1 MRYFYRLDC
10 SKILIKLIIKIYNSC
25 INNLKKS
32 KDPSESSEPSE
43 ASETSKIDTCYCI
56 RDLLQQNPN
65 PPYDIPDYFRIIY
78 FNIYGSY
85 YKKKQ

>member
-1 MRYFYRLDC
+1 MLDLNIWNIC
-10 SKILIKLIIKIYNSC
+10 DISIGLIIGKILIKLINKIYNSC

-43 ASETSKIDTCYCI
+43 ASEISKMDDCYCI

-65 PPYDIPDYFRIIY
+65 SPYDIPDYFKII
-78 FNIYGSY
+78 
-85 YKKKQ
+85 

>member
-1 MRYFYRLDC
+1 MLDLNMSNIC
-10 SKILIKLIIKIYNSC
+10 DISIGVLIAKISIKLINKIYNSC

-43 ASETSKIDTCYCI
+43 ASEIPKMDNCYCV

-65 PPYDIPDYFRIIY
+65 PPYDIPDYFKII
-78 FNIYGSY
+78 
-85 YKKKQ
+85 

>member
-1 MRYFYRLDC
+1 MLDLNIWNIC
-10 SKILIKLIIKIYNSC
+10 DISIVLIIGKILMKLIIKIYNSC

-56 RDLLQQNPN
+56 RVLLQQNPN
-65 PPYDIPDYFRIIY
+65 PPYDIPDYFLNY
-78 FNIYGSY
+78 LV
-85 YKKKQ
+85 

>member
-1 MRYFYRLDC
+1 MRYCFRLDYR
-10 SKILIKLIIKIYNSC
+10 KILIKLIIKIYNSC

-32 KDPSESSEPSE
+32 KDPSESSEPSA

-65 PPYDIPDYFRIIY
+65 PPYDIPTYLKNY
-78 FNIYGSY
+78 LV
-85 YKKKQ
+85 

>member
-1 MRYFYRLDC
+1 M
-10 SKILIKLIIKIYNSC
+10 SKICDISIGLLIARKSIKLINKIYNSC

-65 PPYDIPDYFRIIY
+65 PPYDIPDYFEII
-78 FNIYGSY
+78 
-85 YKKKQ
+85 